1 MKTLWK
7 DLQCAFRTLVRNP
20 GFTVV
25 VVVVLAL
32 GIGAVTAIFTVVDG
46 VLISPLLYRD
56 PERLLTVWSANPS
69 QGMNQAPVSPP
80 DFREWR
86 DNNKSFERMGAYYF
100 GSFNLGAKDQPERV
114 EGAIVS
120 ADFIPLLG
128 VQPALGRSFSSQEE
142 QFGNHRVVLLTFS
155 LWQRRFAGDPGLLGQ
170 ALKVN
175 GEDYTVVGILPQK
188 FQFPNRRIELCTP
201 MAFEAND
208 ERNTRG
214 DYFLRVIA
222 RLKPGVTA
230 QQSQADLAGI
240 CLRIEEEN
248 PASGGFSATVVPLRE
263 EIVGG
268 VRNALSLLFGAVG
281 LLLLIACAN
290 VANLLLAHNIGRRTE
305 IAVRAALGAS
315 PGRVIRQLLTESLLL
330 SLLAAAAGILI
341 AFWGIHLLVG
351 FSPASLPR
359 LEEIT
364 VNMRVLG
371 FSVGLALLT
380 GVVFG
385 LFAALPASK
394 LNLQE
399 SLRGAGSSLHP
410 ATHRRFR
417 NALVVCEVALA
428 MVLVIAASLFIQS
441 FFRMEKVNP
450 GFQPDDVLT
459 FSVDLPE
466 SRYPEAAQS
475 TAFFQEL
482 LERLQALPGVRYAGV
497 SSDLPLTIKSERK
510 YLSFSDRPPARSLE
524 EVPVVYHRAVSK
536 HYFQAMGIPLLRGA
550 FFIDS
555 DKGESQGVAIISEA
569 LAQIYW
575 PGADPVGRIIWMGPP
590 ESLVAKLIPPGF
602 QFPRLK
608 IVGVVGDV
616 KSRALDKDGGPEVY
630 ALFLQSQQPVREMNV
645 VVRTASDPMSLAAA
659 VKSQVWA
666 IDETQPVSSIKTLK
680 QIVAGSLEQQR
691 FNADL
696 LAIFAGVALVLAAV
710 GIYGVI
716 SYTFNQRTHEMGV
729 RIALGAQPNEIF
741 KLVVGEGMRL
751 TLAGIF
757 IGLVAAFG
765 LTRLLSSLLFGLS
778 ATDPM
783 TFGVVSVLL
792 ALVALFACYF
802 PARRAT
808 AVDPIVALRGR

>member
-1 MKTLWK
+1 MEALWR
-7 DLQCAFRTLVRNP
+7 DLQYALRTCVRNS
-20 GFTVV
+20 GFTAV

-32 GIGAVTAIFTVVDG
+32 GIGAATAIFTVVDG
-46 VLISPLLYRD
+46 VLINPLLYKD
-56 PERLLTVWSANPS
+56 PDRLLAVWSTNPS
-69 QGMNQAPVSPP
+69 QGINQGPVSPP

-86 DNNKSFERMGAYYF
+86 DHNKSLEGMGAYYF
-100 GSFNLGAKDQPERV
+100 GSFNLGGKDQPERV
-114 EGAIVS
+114 EAAIVS
-120 ADFIPLLG
+120 ADLIPLLG
-128 VQPALGRSFSSQEE
+128 VQPAFGRSFSSQEE
-142 QFGNHRVVLLTFS
+142 QFGNHKVVLLTFD

-175 GEDYTVVGILPQK
+175 GEDYTVVGILPPK

-222 RLKPGVTA
+222 RLKPGVSGP
-230 QQSQADLAGI
+230 QSQADLAGI

-248 PASGGFSATVVPLRE
+248 TGSAGFSATVVPLRE
-263 EIVGG
+263 EIVGS
-268 VRNALSLLFGAVG
+268 VRTALSILLGAVG

-290 VANLLLAHNIGRRTE
+290 VANLLLAHNIGRRNE

-330 SLLAAAAGILI
+330 SLLATAVGILI
-341 AFWGIHLLVG
+341 AFLGIHLLLG

-359 LEEIT
+359 LEEIA
-364 VNMRVLG
+364 VNTRVLA
-371 FSVGLALLT
+371 FAAGLALLT
-380 GVVFG
+380 GVVVG

-399 SLRGAGSSLHP
+399 ILREADRSLHP

-417 NALVVCEVALA
+417 NALIVGEVAMA
-428 MVLVIAASLFIQS
+428 TVLVIAACLFMQS
-441 FFRMEKVNP
+441 FFGLEKVNP

-466 SRYPEAAQS
+466 SRYPKPAQS
-475 TAFFQEL
+475 AAFFQEL
-482 LERLQALPGVRYAGV
+482 LERLQSLPGVRYAGV

-524 EVPVVYHRAVSK
+524 EVPVVFHRAVSK
-536 HYFQAMGIPLLRGA
+536 HYFEAMGIPLLRGE
-550 FFIDS
+550 FFSGS
-555 DKGESQGVAIISEA
+555 DTRESQGVAIISEA
-569 LAQIYW
+569 LARIYW
-575 PGADPVGRIIWMGPP
+575 PGADPVGTIIWMGPP

-616 KSRALDKDGGPEVY
+616 KSRALDRDGGPEVY
-630 ALFLQSQQPVREMNV
+630 TLFLQSQQPVREMNV
-645 VVRTASDPMSLAAA
+645 AVRTASNPLSLVAA
-659 VKSQVWA
+659 VKSQAWA

-680 QIVAGSLEQQR
+680 QIVAGSVEQQR
-691 FNADL
+691 FSADL
-696 LAIFAGVALVLAAV
+696 LAIFAGVALILATV

-716 SYTFNQRTHEMGV
+716 SYTFNQRTREMGV
-729 RIALGAQPNEIF
+729 RIALGARPNEIF
-741 KLVVGEGMRL
+741 KIVVGEGMRL
-751 TLAGIF
+751 TLAGIV

-765 LTRLLSSLLFGLS
+765 VSRLLSSLLFGIS

-783 TFGVVSVLL
+783 TFGATSVLL

-808 AVDPIVALRGR
+808 AVDPILALRCG